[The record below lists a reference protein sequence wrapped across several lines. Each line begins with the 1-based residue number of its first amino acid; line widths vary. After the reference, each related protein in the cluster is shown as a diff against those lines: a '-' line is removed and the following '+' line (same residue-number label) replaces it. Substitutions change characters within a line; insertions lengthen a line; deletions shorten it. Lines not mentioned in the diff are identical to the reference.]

1 MVDTHLIIHV
11 VPDHVKPDTIDSFI
25 LLLAY
30 VAVIM
35 AVFSSGVSVV
45 FLIDYFKRH
54 SWQYKH
60 KKKPFTVKLDKGLKT
75 NEPRVDDTRI

>member
-1 MVDTHLIIHV
+1 MVDTHLIIHI

-25 LLLAY
+25 LMLAY
-30 VAVIM
+30 VSVVM
-35 AVFSSGVSVV
+35 ALFSTGVSVL

-54 SWQYKH
+54 SWQYKRR
-60 KKKPFTVKLDKGLKT
+60 VKKT

>member
-1 MVDTHLIIHV
+1 MVDTHVIIHI

-54 SWQYKH
+54 SWQYKRR
-60 KKKPFTVKLDKGLKT
+60 VKKT